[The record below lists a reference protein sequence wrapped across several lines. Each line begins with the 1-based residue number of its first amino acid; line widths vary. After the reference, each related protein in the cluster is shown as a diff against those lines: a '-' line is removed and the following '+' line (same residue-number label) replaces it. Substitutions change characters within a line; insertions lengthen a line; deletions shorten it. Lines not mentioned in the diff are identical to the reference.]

1 MLIYLMLMY
10 WYCIGGNIKNM
21 EAITRPEW
29 FAGQNPQNNL
39 PVDVASAM
47 TIFNIFQN
55 IIFVDF
61 RHTIDTFVFKNNL
74 IAFIKLPFSPRI

>member
-39 PVDVASAM
+39 PVDVASNDN
-47 TIFNIFQN
+47 F
-55 IIFVDF
+55 
-61 RHTIDTFVFKNNL
+61 
-74 IAFIKLPFSPRI
+74 